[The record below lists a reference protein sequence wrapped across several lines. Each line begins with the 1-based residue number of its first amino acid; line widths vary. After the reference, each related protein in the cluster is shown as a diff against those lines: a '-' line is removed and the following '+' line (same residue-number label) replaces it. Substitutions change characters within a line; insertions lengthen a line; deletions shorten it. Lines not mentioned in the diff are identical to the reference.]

1 MGIYIKLCSR
11 NNKGENSEFDE
22 LVKLALNFFN
32 ERVLPNKKYRKP
44 NEIEKKGIKILID
57 FLENS
62 KDDISSEE
70 IQNKIFSIGKELKYE
85 NLKDWFLGLY
95 ETVLG
100 QSNGPRMGG
109 FIKLFG
115 IKSTISLLNEVLEGS
130 LIFKVKR

>member
-1 MGIYIKLCSR
+1 M
-11 NNKGENSEFDE
+11 
-22 LVKLALNFFN
+22 
-32 ERVLPNKKYRKP
+32 
-44 NEIEKKGIKILID
+44 LID

-85 NLKDWFLGLY
+85 HLKDWFLGLY

-109 FIKLFG
+109 LIKLIPFTYALMFIG
-115 IKSTISLLNEVLEGS
+115 SYSLLGFPFFARISICEPPGNSTPKSFATLSKASPIASSIVVPS
-130 LIFKVKR
+130 LL

>member
-1 MGIYIKLCSR
+1 MVI
-11 NNKGENSEFDE
+11 
-22 LVKLALNFFN
+22 
-32 ERVLPNKKYRKP
+32 PNKKYRKP
-44 NEIEKKGIKILID
+44 NEIEKKGIKKLID

>member
-1 MGIYIKLCSR
+1 M
-11 NNKGENSEFDE
+11 ENPY
-22 LVKLALNFFN
+22 VKYFLYFN

-85 NLKDWFLGLY
+85 HLKDWFLGLY